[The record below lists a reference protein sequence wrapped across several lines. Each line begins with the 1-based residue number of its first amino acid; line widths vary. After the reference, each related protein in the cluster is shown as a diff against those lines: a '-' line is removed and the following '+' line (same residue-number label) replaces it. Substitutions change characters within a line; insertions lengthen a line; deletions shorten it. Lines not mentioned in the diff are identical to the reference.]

1 MRKQNLHVTNYN
13 YNALQ
18 MGSMF
23 KPTVFAQIPLSLIS
37 VWADDRREDRS
48 RRPDSRSGA
57 SNHSNR
63 LQNQP
68 QVSDERITINQGI
81 TTSVLELSSPTPI
94 SEEV

>member
-1 MRKQNLHVTNYN
+1 MRKQNLYVTNYN

-23 KPTVFAQIPLSLIS
+23 KPSVSFDPFALDLITD
-37 VWADDRREDRS
+37 WAEDRS

-57 SNHSNR
+57 SSHSNR

>member
-23 KPTVFAQIPLSLIS
+23 KPTVFAQFPRDLITD
-37 VWADDRREDRS
+37 WADDRREDRS
-48 RRPDSRSGA
+48 RQPDSISGA
-57 SNHSNR
+57 SSHSNR
-63 LQNQP
+63 IQNQQ

-94 SEEV
+94 SEV